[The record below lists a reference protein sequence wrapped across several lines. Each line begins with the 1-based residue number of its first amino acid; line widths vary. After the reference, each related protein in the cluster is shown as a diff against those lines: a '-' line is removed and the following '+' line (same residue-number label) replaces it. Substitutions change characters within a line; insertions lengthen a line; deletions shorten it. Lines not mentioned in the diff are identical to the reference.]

1 MINPPYFEDKG
12 LSLDE
17 YLKKHNLKVEA
28 VIDMH
33 DLSAPWLPTAL
44 AALGVIAKLSANW
57 DSYQSDPPTPEIIET
72 AKQLLTDLAKD
83 PKLPRPYVNPTRSG
97 GVQIE
102 WEHGQRYFEVE
113 VHTHLGAHLLYS
125 GDGVEEK
132 SCYMQ
137 GDRLDTIIEYI
148 HRVFI

>member
-1 MINPPYFEDKG
+1 MINQPYFEDRG

-28 VIDMH
+28 VIDMNH
-33 DLSAPWLPTAL
+33 KTAHWLDTEL
-44 AALGVIAKLSANW
+44 AALFVISKLKSNW
-57 DSYQSDPPTPEIIET
+57 DSYQADPPTPEIIET
-72 AKQLLTDLAKD
+72 AKQLLIDLAKD
-83 PKLPRPYVNPTRSG
+83 SKLPRPYVNPTRNG

-102 WEHGQRYFEVE
+102 WEYGQRYFELD
-113 VHTHLGAHLLYS
+113 VHTYMGVHTLYS

-132 SCYMQ
+132 SCYME

-148 HRVFI
+148 YRVHE